1 MNPEAIPTV
10 TGISIMVSFSMMFIY
25 SMYKTGK
32 EDLQRN
38 KDILNKSNADKNY
51 EQLFQQQEREICRL
65 VKIIDSLTNT
75 IK

>member
-10 TGISIMVSFSMMFIY
+10 TGISIMVSFSMMFIH
-25 SMYKTGK
+25 SIYKAGK
-32 EDLQRN
+32 ENVQRN
-38 KDILNKSNADKNY
+38 KDILNKSNY